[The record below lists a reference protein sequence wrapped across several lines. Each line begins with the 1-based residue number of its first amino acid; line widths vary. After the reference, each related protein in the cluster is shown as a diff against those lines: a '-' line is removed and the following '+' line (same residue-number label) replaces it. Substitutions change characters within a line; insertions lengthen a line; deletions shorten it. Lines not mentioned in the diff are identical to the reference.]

1 MKPVVEKLSADD
13 IIIIIV
19 AYVSS
24 FGLHFGR
31 GGAHNETFMRCSP
44 KERHQTL

>member
-13 IIIIIV
+13 IINIV

-24 FGLHFGR
+24 FSLHFGR
-31 GGAHNETFMRCSP
+31 GGAHNKTFMRCSP
-44 KERHQTL
+44 KSAIKL